1 MEVDIH
7 GARIL
12 FQIPIFGGINIT
24 STIVI
29 TWGLMIILTG
39 LSAWA
44 TKDLKV
50 KDISK
55 KQVVVEMLYNFI
67 DNLVKT
73 VMGVKWE
80 KMVPFVGTILI
91 GSITMSLSS
100 LLGLFPPTG
109 DFMSIFAW
117 SITVFVIITKT
128 KIQTQGLGSYLKGF
142 LDPVFILAPIN
153 VMSECFTPVSMAF
166 RHFGNVLS
174 GVVIT
179 SLVYSAL
186 GALNSA
192 IFSIIPGAAGHLLQV
207 VPIFELGAPAVLSL
221 YFDWF
226 SGAIQAYIFC
236 MLTMIFISQA
246 GSED

>member
-1 MEVDIH
+1 MNVDIH

-12 FQIPIFGGINIT
+12 FTIPVLGGINISGT
-24 STIVI
+24 VAV
-29 TWGLMIILTG
+29 TWGLMIVLTC

-50 KDISK
+50 KNISK
-55 KQVVVEMLYNFI
+55 KQAVVEWLYKFI
-67 DNLVKT
+67 EGLIDQN
-73 VMGVKWE
+73 MGPKWK
-80 KMVPFVGTILI
+80 KMIPFVGTILI

-100 LLGLFPPTG
+100 LLGFFPPTG
-109 DFMSIFAW
+109 DLMAILAW
-117 SITVFVIITKT
+117 SLTVFVIITKT
-128 KIQTQGLGSYLKGF
+128 KIHHQGLGPYLKGF
-142 LDPVFILAPIN
+142 LDPVFIMAPIN
-153 VMSECFTPVSMAF
+153 VMSECFTPFSMAF

-192 IFSIIPGAAGHLLQV
+192 IFGLIPGSVGGVLQV
-207 VPIFELGAPAVLSL
+207 VPIFELGVPAVLSL

-236 MLTMIFISQA
+236 MLTMIFISRA
-246 GSED
+246 DED

>member
-1 MEVDIH
+1 MKIDIH
-7 GARIL
+7 GASIL
-12 FQIPIFGGINIT
+12 YTIPVFGGINIT
-24 STIVI
+24 STMVI
-29 TWGLMIILTG
+29 TWCLMIVLTG
-39 LSAWA
+39 LSIWA
-44 TKDLKV
+44 THDLKV
-50 KDISK
+50 RNVSK
-55 KQVVVEMLYNFI
+55 KQVVVEMLYKFV
-67 DNLVKT
+67 DGLVT
-73 VMGVKWE
+73 QNMGVKWK

-91 GSITMSLSS
+91 GSVTMSLSS
-100 LLGLFPPTG
+100 LLGVFPPTG
-109 DFMSIFAW
+109 HLMTILAW
-117 SITVFVIITKT
+117 SLTVFVIITKT
-128 KIQTQGLGSYLKGF
+128 KIQSQGLGSYLKGF

-192 IFSIIPGAAGHLLQV
+192 IFGLIPGAAGQLLQV
-207 VPIFELGAPAVLSL
+207 TPIFELGVPAVLSL

-246 GSED
+246 DGE